1 MWGGFVFFI
10 LGLWIQIIKVNYICA
25 PLVDPIISFI
35 LFRAPLWGC
44 PIVISLSVHLLPISP
59 SVRPKTLVRGIFS
72 VSLTLYDSDFTSR
85 GPLGKGRL
93 VNLNQVSRSK
103 VKKNRRIIENK
114 MSRSYIPPPL
124 GLIWLYLRNPFSQKG
139 VQGPFYIKG

>member
-1 MWGGFVFFI
+1 M
-10 LGLWIQIIKVNYICA
+10 
-25 PLVDPIISFI
+25 
-35 LFRAPLWGC
+35 
-44 PIVISLSVHLLPISP
+44 ISLSVHLLPISP
-59 SVRPKTLVRGIFS
+59 SVRRKTLVRGIFS

-114 MSRSYIPPPL
+114 MSRSYIPPSWSNL
-124 GLIWLYLRNPFSQKG
+124 ALSKESL
-139 VQGPFYIKG
+139 